1 MKRALKRAGK
11 GKKAKR
17 NLELQ
22 EAIELERKGYS
33 KPDMTQ
39 DELREEKR
47 WIAQQYS
54 LDFMIDDAD
63 IQEDHEI
70 QEIIRSEITKTKE
83 QKIQDLSN
91 LDGNLEL
98 LCGTSNGFISAVF
111 HLLSYNEEFAKFFIQ
126 NGDADKTKPFSNIL
140 AKTFS

>member
-63 IQEDHEI
+63 I
-70 QEIIRSEITKTKE
+70 
-83 QKIQDLSN
+83 
-91 LDGNLEL
+91 
-98 LCGTSNGFISAVF
+98 
-111 HLLSYNEEFAKFFIQ
+111 
-126 NGDADKTKPFSNIL
+126 
-140 AKTFS
+140 

>member
-83 QKIQDLSN
+83 
-91 LDGNLEL
+91 
-98 LCGTSNGFISAVF
+98 
-111 HLLSYNEEFAKFFIQ
+111 
-126 NGDADKTKPFSNIL
+126 
-140 AKTFS
+140 

>member
-17 NLELQ
+17 NPELQ

-83 QKIQDLSN
+83 
-91 LDGNLEL
+91 
-98 LCGTSNGFISAVF
+98 
-111 HLLSYNEEFAKFFIQ
+111 
-126 NGDADKTKPFSNIL
+126 
-140 AKTFS
+140 